1 MSTHHEAASMQ
12 VNIVSLHG
20 EIYTGKAL
28 SITAPALLGEVG
40 IHPRHAPMMTPLKE
54 GEVRI
59 HTPGHTLELIYISG
73 GLLEVQPT
81 LVTILADTATRAKGS
96 DHAAAEEARC
106 LTEEAMQHLDLGRLT
121 THDKAYAELLVN
133 IAEMTAEST
142 RLKRRGR
149 W

>member
-1 MSTHHEAASMQ
+1 MSAPVAAVTMQ

-20 EIYTGKAL
+20 EIYAGQAL
-28 SITAPALLGEVG
+28 SIAAPALLGEVG

-59 HTPGHTLELIYISG
+59 LAPDNTLELIYISG

-96 DHAAAEEARC
+96 DHAAAEEAKR
-106 LTEEAMQHLDLGRLT
+106 LTEESMKNPDRLV
-121 THDKAYAELLVN
+121 THDRAYAELMVS
-133 IAEMTAEST
+133 ISEMSSESA
-142 RLKRRGR
+142 RRRKRGQ

>member
-1 MSTHHEAASMQ
+1 MSTQNVVVTMQ

-20 EIYTGKAL
+20 EIYAGKAL
-28 SITAPALLGEVG
+28 SIAAPALLGEVG

-59 HTPGHTLELIYISG
+59 LAPDNTLELIYISG

-96 DHAAAEEARC
+96 DHAAAEEARR
-106 LTEEAMQHLDLGRLT
+106 LTEAAMKNPDNLANLDRA
-121 THDKAYAELLVN
+121 HVELLVS
-133 IAEMTAEST
+133 ISEMTAENT
-142 RLKRRGR
+142 RLKRRRG